1 VPEKSKKSYINTTI
15 SNYLLRSLKVLAAK
29 RGLRVNQLL
38 EEAIIDLL
46 KKYEKKA
53 KN

>member
-1 VPEKSKKSYINTTI
+1 MSSEKSYINTTI
-15 SNYLLRSLKVLAAK
+15 TNYLLRSLKVLAAK

-46 KKYEKKA
+46 NKHHEKPTK
-53 KN
+53 